1 MKIGIIGTS
10 PRAERIERALREAGH
25 ELVVGSP
32 YDQVRTSE
40 VIVIA
45 VPWDKVD
52 KTVVQMGQLGDTV
65 IVDAVDATEAPADDL
80 SGAEQLARKLNS
92 PHVVEAFG
100 DDAKP
105 GDAIPVCADD
115 PQAKAVV
122 MELIRSCGYEP
133 TDAGPLAKA
142 GPFEKAD
149 AA

>member
-10 PRAERIERALREAGH
+10 PRAERIERALRDAGH
-25 ELVVGSP
+25 ELIAGTP

-52 KTVVQMGQLGDTV
+52 KTVVQMGRLGDTV
-65 IVDAVDATEAPADDL
+65 IVDATEPPADADDL

-100 DDAKP
+100 GDAEP

-115 PQAKAVV
+115 PGAKAVV
-122 MELIRSCGYEP
+122 MELIRSCGFEP
-133 TDAGPLAKA
+133 TDAGPLANA
-142 GPFEKAD
+142 GPLEKAD
-149 AA
+149 VA

>member
-10 PRAERIERALREAGH
+10 PRAERIERALRDAGH
-25 ELVVGSP
+25 ELVTGAP
-32 YDQVRTSE
+32 YDQVLASE
-40 VIVIA
+40 VVVLA

-52 KTVVQMGQLGDTV
+52 KTAVQMGQLGDTV
-65 IVDAVDATEAPADDL
+65 IVDATDAPPDDL

-100 DDAKP
+100 DDAHP
-105 GDAIPVCADD
+105 GDAIPICADD
-115 PQAKAVV
+115 PQAKSIV

-142 GPFEKAD
+142 GPLEKAD

>member
-10 PRAERIERALREAGH
+10 PRAERIERALRDAGH
-25 ELVVGSP
+25 ELVEGTP

-40 VIVIA
+40 VIVMA

-52 KTVVQMGQLGDTV
+52 KTIVQMGRLGDTV
-65 IVDAVDATEAPADDL
+65 VVDATEAPADDL

-100 DDAKP
+100 NDARP

-115 PQAKAVV
+115 PEAKSVV

-142 GPFEKAD
+142 GPLEKAD

>member
-10 PRAERIERALREAGH
+10 PRAERIERALRDAGH
-25 ELVVGSP
+25 ELVAGKP
-32 YDQVRTSE
+32 YDQVIGSD

-52 KTVVQMGQLGDTV
+52 TTVVQMGRLGDTV
-65 IVDAVDATEAPADDL
+65 IVDATDAPPDDL

-100 DDAKP
+100 DDARP

-122 MELIRSCGYEP
+122 MDLIRSCGYEP

-142 GPFEKAD
+142 GPLEKAD

>member
-10 PRAERIERALREAGH
+10 PRAERIERALRDAGH
-25 ELVVGSP
+25 ELMTGTP

-40 VIVIA
+40 VVVIA

-65 IVDAVDATEAPADDL
+65 IVDATDAPEDEL

-100 DDAKP
+100 SEAGP

-122 MELIRSCGYEP
+122 MELIRSCGYQP

-142 GPFEKAD
+142 GPLEKAD